1 MIEQKIHVMR
11 SISPDHRVVTRVYGE
26 ALKHFGF
33 ESSGPYLVKTG
44 LIERSG
50 HLFLCSF
57 EMALLIQSLNMS
69 LEIFVCAVCRFVAHN
84 LRKEGSGTK
93 HKKWFGG
100 NEVLIRLDGCNRH
113 R

>member
-1 MIEQKIHVMR
+1 MI
-11 SISPDHRVVTRVYGE
+11 PP
-26 ALKHFGF
+26 HFGSMNHAKSRR
-33 ESSGPYLVKTG
+33 SSRFMGPDFS
-44 LIERSG
+44 LIEPSG

-69 LEIFVCAVCRFVAHN
+69 LEIFVCAVCRFVAHD

-93 HKKWFGG
+93 RKKWLGG